1 MTKGVF
7 VRRIYEREIQ
17 NRNGEYHVG
26 DLRKYVASQLWSYHD
41 LTDRD
46 HPFAARVREDLK
58 EDEMIGLLAI
68 PVYHSDN
75 SFDLDG
81 EPYYVVFDHTGKYP
95 KRIVYVATE
104 YCACD
109 EPVSDEKAVTDFTE
123 ELHRL
128 KELESTLRKAL
139 SEQENV
145 VKVSVTRMADEG
157 ELPSDE
163 STAAFIAAY
172 GILKQRKNE
181 YIECRIEIRNLEKRI
196 RHHQKCISKGN
207 RTKVL
212 IPQTGIGLF

>member
-26 DLRKYVASQLWSYHD
+26 ELRKYVASQLWSYHD

-46 HPFAARVREDLK
+46 HPFAARVREEIN
-58 EDEMIGLLAI
+58 EDEIIGLLAI

-75 SFDLDG
+75 SFNLDG
-81 EPYYVVFDHTGKYP
+81 EPYYAVFDRTGKYP

-104 YCACD
+104 FCACD
-109 EPVSDEKAVTDFTE
+109 EPTSDEKAVTDFTE

-128 KELESTLRKAL
+128 KEMESTLRKDL
-139 SEQENV
+139 SAQENA

-157 ELPSDE
+157 RVPSEE
-163 STAAFIAAY
+163 SVAAFIAGY
-172 GILKQRKNE
+172 GVLKQRRIE
-181 YIECRIEIRNLEKRI
+181 YMECRIEIQNLEKRI
-196 RHHQKCISKGN
+196 RHHQKCIRKGN

-212 IPQTGIGLF
+212 IPQTGIDLF